1 MGEMAV
7 GILFPL
13 WREHPALEPEQMKG
27 PGSYD
32 ARQFEMSAEGASL
45 ASTALEQARELMQE
59 VRSLVDQASKDG
71 VYAAGVREVF
81 DVLSRAEHNIERR
94 KPSPR

>member
-1 MGEMAV
+1 
-7 GILFPL
+7 
-13 WREHPALEPEQMKG
+13 MKG

-71 VYAAGVREVF
+71 V
-81 DVLSRAEHNIERR
+81 
-94 KPSPR
+94 